1 MSSSYLDYA
10 NTDKA
15 AHIWRYTPWKK
26 VHPTGSI
33 NDIPQSEPPEIT
45 ISVVD
50 GTSVPEG
57 ITIRQA
63 TDSDIERLGHELDFD
78 SGTAA
83 PKFIATLVQSTMIL
97 KIENKIKL
105 ETPLIVTITT
115 SGDICASRLLIDIG
129 SQVEAE
135 IITVI
140 EGNANWTGILREGNY
155 GSNAIVNDVVTQITG
170 NRLVRCDALSL
181 GRDAQVKAGTV
192 NASSSQAKIDIR
204 HWLNEPGS
212 SLKVNGSILSSDENH
227 LDSHIEITHTGK
239 QTYSRLEWHSAC
251 GGKSNTTGTGMLR
264 IDAGAK
270 GADAGQLF
278 HNLLLSEKAKANSIP
293 ELEVLESDVVGCG
306 HGTANGPI
314 DEQQLFYLSTRGFN
328 EEQAR
333 AALIAAFLNTPL
345 SDMGSQQLHTWL
357 IQRIEKHLN
366 LI

>member
-1 MSSSYLDYA
+1 MSASYLDHA
-10 NTDKA
+10 DTDKA

-26 VHPTGSI
+26 AHPTGTI
-33 NDIPQSEPPEIT
+33 NDIPKSESPEIK
-45 ISVVD
+45 ISLVD
-50 GTSVPEG
+50 GSSVPDG
-57 ITIRQA
+57 VTINEA
-63 TDSDIERLGHELDFD
+63 TNSDIERLEQELDFD
-78 SGTAA
+78 HGTAA
-83 PKFIATLVQSTMIL
+83 PRFIATLAQKTMIL
-97 KIENKIKL
+97 KVENKMKIDS
-105 ETPLIVTITT
+105 PLVVSIVT
-115 SGDICASRLLIDIG
+115 SGDICALRLLIDIG

-140 EGNANWTGILREGNY
+140 EGNANWTGILREGKY
-155 GSNAIVNDVVTQITG
+155 GTNSIINDVVTQITG
-170 NRLVRCDALSL
+170 NRLLRCDALSL
-181 GRDAQVKAGTV
+181 DRDSQVKAGTV
-192 NASSSQAKIDIR
+192 NASSTQAKIDIR

-212 SLKVNGSILSSDENH
+212 SLKVNGSILSSEENH
-227 LDSHIEITHTGK
+227 LDSHIEIRHSGRQTH
-239 QTYSRLEWHSAC
+239 SRLEWHSAC

-314 DEQQLFYLSTRGFN
+314 DEQQLFYLSTRGFD

-345 SDMGSQQLHTWL
+345 SDMGSNQLHAWL
-357 IQRIEKHLN
+357 VERIEKHLN

>member
-10 NTDKA
+10 HTDKA

-26 VHPTGSI
+26 AHPTGTI
-33 NDIPQSEPPEIT
+33 NDIPQSESPEIT
-45 ISVVD
+45 ISVID
-50 GTSVPEG
+50 ESPVPDG
-57 ITIRQA
+57 ITIREA
-63 TDSDIERLGHELDFD
+63 TDSEINKLGHELDFD
-78 SGTAA
+78 HGTAA
-83 PKFIATLVQSTMIL
+83 PKFIATLAQKTMIL
-97 KIENKIKL
+97 KIENNIKIDA
-105 ETPLIVTITT
+105 PLVVNIAT

-140 EGNANWTGILREGNY
+140 EGNAKWTGILRDGKY
-155 GSNAIVNDVVTQITG
+155 GSNSIINDVVTQITG
-170 NRLVRCDALSL
+170 NRLLRCDALSL

-192 NASSSQAKIDIR
+192 NASSTQAKIDIR

-212 SLKVNGSILSSDENH
+212 SLKVNGSILSSKKNH
-227 LDSHIEITHTGK
+227 LDSHIEIRHSGKHTH
-239 QTYSRLEWHSAC
+239 SRLEWHSAC

-293 ELEVLESDVVGCG
+293 ELEVLESEVVGCG

-328 EEQAR
+328 QEQAR

-345 SDMGSQQLHTWL
+345 SDMGSNQLHGWL
-357 IQRIEKHLN
+357 VERIEKHLN

>member
-1 MSSSYLDYA
+1 MSSSYLDF
-10 NTDKA
+10 TDIDKA

-26 VHPTGSI
+26 AHPTGTI
-33 NDIPQSEPPEIT
+33 NDIPQSNSPEIT
-45 ISVVD
+45 MSLAD
-50 GTSVPEG
+50 GSSIPEG
-57 ITIRQA
+57 ISIEQA

-78 SGTAA
+78 QGTAA
-83 PKFIATLVQSTMIL
+83 PKFIAAIAQKTMIL
-97 KIENKIKL
+97 KLENKIKI
-105 ETPLIVTITT
+105 ESPLIVTIST
-115 SGDICASRLLIDIG
+115 SGNICASRLLIDIG
-129 SQVEAE
+129 NQVEAE
-135 IITVI
+135 IITVV
-140 EGNANWTGILREGNY
+140 EGDAKWTGILREGNY
-155 GSNAIVNDVVTQITG
+155 GSNAIINDVVTQITG

-212 SLKVNGSILSSDENH
+212 SLKVNGSILSSNENH
-227 LDSHIEITHTGK
+227 LDSHIEITHTGR

-293 ELEVLESDVVGCG
+293 ELEVLESEVVGCG

-345 SDMGSQQLHTWL
+345 SDMGSDHLHGWL
-357 IQRIEKHLN
+357 IKRIEKHLN

>member
-1 MSSSYLDYA
+1 MSSSYLNYA
-10 NTDKA
+10 KTDRA

-33 NDIPQSEPPEIT
+33 NDIPKSESPEIT
-45 ISVVD
+45 ISLVD
-50 GTSVPEG
+50 GTLIPEG
-57 ITIRQA
+57 ITIGQA
-63 TDSDIERLGHELDFD
+63 SDSDIERLGHELDFD
-78 SGTAA
+78 DGTAA
-83 PKFIATLVQSTMIL
+83 PQFIAALAQNTMVL
-97 KIENKIKL
+97 KIDNKIKI
-105 ETPLIVTITT
+105 ETPLIVSITT

-140 EGNANWTGILREGNY
+140 EGNANWTGILREGKY
-155 GSNAIVNDVVTQITG
+155 GSNAIINDVVTQITG

-212 SLKVNGSILSSDENH
+212 SLKVNGSILSSNENH
-227 LDSHIEITHTGK
+227 LDSHIEITHTGRE
-239 QTYSRLEWHSAC
+239 THSRLEWHSAC

-293 ELEVLESDVVGCG
+293 ELEVLESEVVGCG

-314 DEQQLFYLSTRGFN
+314 DEQQLFYLSTRGFD

-345 SDMGSQQLHTWL
+345 SDMGSHQLHAWL
-357 IQRIEKHLN
+357 IERIEKHLN
-366 LI
+366 MI

>member
-1 MSSSYLDYA
+1 MSSSYLDFT
-10 NTDKA
+10 NIDKA

-26 VHPTGSI
+26 AHPTGTI
-33 NDIPQSEPPEIT
+33 NDIPQSNSPEIT
-45 ISVVD
+45 MSLAD
-50 GTSVPEG
+50 GSSIPEG
-57 ITIRQA
+57 ISIEQA

-78 SGTAA
+78 QGTAA
-83 PKFIATLVQSTMIL
+83 PKFIAAIAQKTMIL
-97 KIENKIKL
+97 KLENKIKI
-105 ETPLIVTITT
+105 ESPLIVTIST
-115 SGDICASRLLIDIG
+115 SGNICASRLLIDIG
-129 SQVEAE
+129 NQVEAE
-135 IITVI
+135 IITVV
-140 EGNANWTGILREGNY
+140 EGDAKWTGILREGNY
-155 GSNAIVNDVVTQITG
+155 GSNAIINDVVTQITG

-212 SLKVNGSILSSDENH
+212 SLKVNGSILSSNENH
-227 LDSHIEITHTGK
+227 LDSHIEITHTGR

-293 ELEVLESDVVGCG
+293 ELEVLESEVVGCG

-345 SDMGSQQLHTWL
+345 SDMGSDHLHGWL
-357 IQRIEKHLN
+357 IKRIEKHLN